1 MLTSLKKTRKKMT
14 KTSSTAPSVIVD
26 GISGCCQSNDP
37 RRFSRRSEQKP
48 VCLQSLHWERFGW
61 KMVGKGAQPNVID
74 FIYSRKRA
82 LSR

>member
-1 MLTSLKKTRKKMT
+1 MV

-48 VCLQSLHWERFGW
+48 VCLQNLQLGTLWMEDGWE
-61 KMVGKGAQPNVID
+61 KVLNLM
-74 FIYSRKRA
+74 S
-82 LSR
+82 

>member
-1 MLTSLKKTRKKMT
+1 MV

-48 VCLQSLHWERFGW
+48 VCLQSLHWECFGW
-61 KMVGKGAQPNVID
+61 KMVGKGAQPNAMVFI
-74 FIYSRKRA
+74 IYSRKRTVSKNSE
-82 LSR
+82 LQSVCK